1 MASGENPAARRRLL
15 DRLRAGEEAAFEE
28 LVRDEGGRLLSVIRR
43 YLRDEEEA
51 RDALQETFL
60 SAFRALDRFEGGAQ
74 LSTWLH
80 RIAVNAALMRLRSR
94 GRRPEGSIEELL
106 PHFREDGHHARPV
119 GPWRPEALEALE
131 REETRRFVRR
141 SIDALPEN
149 YRNVLLLRDIEG
161 FDTSETAVMLGVTPN
176 AVKIRLHRARQ
187 ALRTLLAR
195 EMGGEAP

>member
-1 MASGENPAARRRLL
+1 MASGKDRAARQRLL
-15 DRLRAGEEAAFEE
+15 ERLRAGEDAAFEE

-60 SAFRALDRFEGGAQ
+60 SAFRAIDRFEGGSR

-94 GRRPEGSIEELL
+94 RRRPEGSIEELL
-106 PHFREDGHHARPV
+106 PDYHQDGHHARPV
-119 GPWRPEALEALE
+119 GPWRPEALATVE
-131 REETRRFVRR
+131 RKETRRFVRR

-149 YRNVLLLRDIEG
+149 YRNVMLLRDIEG
-161 FDTSETAVMLGVTPN
+161 FDTSETAAMLGISTN